1 MWMIMRRWPA
11 LMDGAGDGILSA
23 FAPWQPA
30 CQVTFATEAEAE
42 AHMIDLEPDFPGRE
56 FKVVN
61 MK

>member
-11 LMDGAGDGILSA
+11 IMDGAGDGILSA

-30 CQVTFATEAEAE
+30 CQRAFDTKAEAVCF
-42 AHMIDLEPDFPGRE
+42 MTDLKPDFPGRE
-56 FKVVN
+56 FKVVK